1 MDVLQSV
8 WMSVPIH
15 FVVLVTAVVKWLA
28 VIAAVVVGM
37 ARRALADDLNQV
49 SPPLHANGVGCRW
62 NRGIGKAVCL
72 LQVMRGDGVK
82 RGHAQGKVAIT
93 V

>member
-28 VIAAVVVGM
+28 VIAAVVVGIRI
-37 ARRALADDLNQV
+37 AERLPRR
-49 SPPLHANGVGCRW
+49 
-62 NRGIGKAVCL
+62 
-72 LQVMRGDGVK
+72 
-82 RGHAQGKVAIT
+82 T
-93 V
+93 